1 MNKFDSAF
9 KQAVKEIESKCPQ
22 EGNFASHIREHHL
35 GLYTK
40 AEKAEDE
47 LNELWGGDYEAF
59 KQVLDKWKKLILKQI
74 ETYELENAKDFG
86 AFIAGLRERVQKVK
100 GGQGET

>member
-1 MNKFDSAF
+1 
-9 KQAVKEIESKCPQ
+9 
-22 EGNFASHIREHHL
+22 
-35 GLYTK
+35 
-40 AEKAEDE
+40 
-47 LNELWGGDYEAF
+47 
-59 KQVLDKWKKLILKQI
+59 LDKWKKLILKQI